1 MALNSAFNAGGH
13 RYLYDRGR
21 YKRWGSQGSMS
32 SLKGTGGT
40 PPPLANQVAD
50 GRGGVDMSQDKRS
63 SEAREAGMQPYQD
76 FMFVKQKTVK

>member
-1 MALNSAFNAGGH
+1 MALNSSFNAGGH

-21 YKRWGSQGSMS
+21 YKRWGNQGSMS
-32 SLKGTGGT
+32 TLKGAQSA
-40 PPPLANQVAD
+40 PPPLANQVAND
-50 GRGGVDMSQDKRS
+50 RGGVDMSQEKRS